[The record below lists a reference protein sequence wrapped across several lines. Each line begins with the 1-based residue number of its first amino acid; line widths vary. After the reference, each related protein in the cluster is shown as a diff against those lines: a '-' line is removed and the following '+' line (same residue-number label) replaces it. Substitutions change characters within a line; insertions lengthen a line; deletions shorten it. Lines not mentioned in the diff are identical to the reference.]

1 MLNVFLSLPRRQK
14 QAIAIAIDLLLLWLA
29 FWSALALR
37 LETWAPDVGPYQWQM
52 LVAPLLAIP
61 IFIRFG
67 LYRAVIR
74 FMEDRVV
81 FVVAGGVTLSVV
93 LLAALIALTHTPGL
107 SRGVLGIYW
116 LLAISYV
123 GATRFLARS
132 YFLRAE
138 RGQDSRI
145 RVAIYGAG
153 RAGTQLASALRAG
166 REYLPVAY
174 FDDDPAL
181 HNMEFGGLRVY
192 PPDELPVLV
201 STRQVDELL
210 LAIPSASRARRAE
223 IIDRLE
229 GLHCKVKLVPGMADI
244 VGGSVAVD
252 AIREVEIEDLLGRE
266 SVVPDARLLGQCIT
280 GKVVLVSGAGGSIG
294 SELCRQII
302 RLQPTRLVLMELSE
316 FALYSIEQE
325 LAGLCKRLDLRIELV
340 PVLGSVTHQRRNEM
354 VMTGFG
360 VQTIYHAAAYK
371 HVPLVEH
378 NPIEGLRNN
387 AVGTRHMAEAA
398 LAAGVETFVLIS
410 TDKAVRPTNVMGA
423 SKRLSELILQ
433 ALARRVAGTHP
444 HPGPPLAL
452 KDTGPVGH
460 KGEGRAVRG
469 VGSTRFC
476 MVRFGNVLGSSGS
489 VVPLFRKQIA
499 AGGPITLTHAEI
511 TRYFMT
517 IPEAAQLVIQAGSMG
532 QGGEVYVLDMGKP
545 VKIIDLARRMVHL
558 SGLELRDEQHPEGDI
573 AIEVVGL
580 RPGEKLYEE
589 LLIGENVEG
598 TPHPLIMR
606 AYEHELS
613 WDVLN
618 ERLADLDEACQAFD
632 YERVLVV
639 LGTLVQEYAPARH
652 GDGELLWR
660 TMTKPVVGDGVVH

>member
-1 MLNVFLSLPRRQK
+1 MLKGLLSLSRRKK
-14 QAIAIAIDLLLLWLA
+14 QAIAVVIDLVLLSFA

-37 LETWAPDVGPYQWQM
+37 FETWSPALAGYGWQM
-52 LVAPLLAIP
+52 LAAPLLAIP
-61 IFIRFG
+61 IFIRLG

-81 FVVAGGVTLSVV
+81 FVIAGGVTLSVL
-93 LLAALIALTHTPGL
+93 LLAAGVALTHTPGL
-107 SRGVLGIYW
+107 SRGVSGIYW
-116 LLAISYV
+116 VLAILYV

-132 YFLRAE
+132 YFLRTE

-145 RVAIYGAG
+145 KVAIYGAG
-153 RAGTQLASALRAG
+153 RAGTQLAYALRAG
-166 REYLPVAY
+166 REYLPVAF
-174 FDDDPAL
+174 FDDKLAL
-181 HNMEFGGLRVY
+181 QNTEVVGLRVY
-192 PPDELPVLV
+192 SPDELGSVIAAK
-201 STRQVDELL
+201 QIEELL
-210 LAIPSASRARRAE
+210 LAVPSASRARRVE
-223 IIDRLE
+223 IIDYLE
-229 GLHCKVKLVPGMADI
+229 GFHCKVRLVPGMAD
-244 VGGSVAVD
+244 VVAGNVAVD
-252 AIREVEIEDLLGRE
+252 TIREVEIEDLLGRE
-266 SVVPDARLLGQCIT
+266 SVVPDAALLGKCIT
-280 GKVVLVSGAGGSIG
+280 GKVVMVSGAGGSIG

-302 RLQPTRLVLMELSE
+302 QLQPSRLVLMELSE

-325 LAGLCKRLDLRIELV
+325 LTALCARHSLGVEVV
-340 PVLGSVTHQRRNEM
+340 PLLGSVTHQHRNEM
-354 VMTGFG
+354 VMKGFE
-360 VQTIYHAAAYK
+360 VQTVYHAAAYK

-387 AVGTRHMAEAA
+387 AVGTRRMAEAA

-433 ALARRVAGTHP
+433 ALAR
-444 HPGPPLAL
+444 
-452 KDTGPVGH
+452 
-460 KGEGRAVRG
+460 KGGA
-469 VGSTRFC
+469 TRFC

-499 AGGPITLTHAEI
+499 AGGPITLTHPEI

-558 SGLELRDEQHPEGDI
+558 SGLELRDEAHPEGDI

-598 TPHPLIMR
+598 TSHPLIMR
-606 AYEHELS
+606 AYEHELP
-613 WDVLN
+613 WVVLS
-618 ERLADLDEACQAFD
+618 ERLASLDEACQAFA
-632 YERVLVV
+632 YEQVLAL
-639 LGTLVQEYAPARH
+639 LGVLVQEYLPARH
-652 GDGELLWR
+652 GDAELLWR
-660 TMTKPVVGDGVVH
+660 VISKPVKGIPFHATHLAS

>member
-1 MLNVFLSLPRRQK
+1 MHTVLKRFLSLSRRQK
-14 QAIAIAIDLLLLWLA
+14 QALAIGTDFVLLSFA

-37 LETWAPDVGPYQWQM
+37 FDTWNPVLAGYSWQM
-52 LVAPLLAIP
+52 LAAPLLAIP
-61 IFIRFG
+61 IFIRLG

-93 LLAALIALTHTPGL
+93 LLAAGVALTHTPGL
-107 SRGVLGIYW
+107 SRGVLAIYW
-116 LLAISYV
+116 VLAILYV

-132 YFLRAE
+132 YFLHAE

-153 RAGTQLASALRAG
+153 QAGTQLAYALRAG

-174 FDDDPAL
+174 FDDKLAL
-181 HNMEFGGLRVY
+181 QNTEVGGVRVY
-192 PPDELPVLV
+192 SSNELLSVIAAK
-201 STRQVDELL
+201 QIDELL
-210 LAIPSASRARRAE
+210 LAIPSASRARRKE
-223 IIDRLE
+223 IIDCLE
-229 GLHCKVKLVPGMADI
+229 GIHCKVRLVPGMAD
-244 VGGSVAVD
+244 VVSGNFTVD

-266 SVVPDARLLGQCIT
+266 SVVPDAALLGKCIT
-280 GKVVLVSGAGGSIG
+280 GKVVMVSGAGGSIG

-302 RLQPTRLVLMELSE
+302 LLQPARLVLMDLSE

-325 LAGLCKRLDLRIELV
+325 LIALCASSSLGVDIV
-340 PVLGSVTHQRRNEM
+340 PLLGSVTHQRRNEM
-354 VMTGFG
+354 VMKGFG
-360 VQTIYHAAAYK
+360 VQTVYHAAAYK

-387 AVGTRHMAEAA
+387 ALGTQRMAEAA

-433 ALARRVAGTHP
+433 ALARNGGA
-444 HPGPPLAL
+444 
-452 KDTGPVGH
+452 
-460 KGEGRAVRG
+460 
-469 VGSTRFC
+469 TRFC

-489 VVPLFRKQIA
+489 VVPLFRRQIA

-532 QGGEVYVLDMGKP
+532 QGGEVYVLDMGEP
-545 VKIIDLARRMVHL
+545 VKINDLARRMVHL
-558 SGLELRDEQHPEGDI
+558 SGLELRDEAHPDGDI
-573 AIEVVGL
+573 AIEIVGL
-580 RPGEKLYEE
+580 RPGEKLFEE

-598 TPHPLIMR
+598 TSHPLIMR
-606 AYEHELS
+606 AYEHELP
-613 WDVLN
+613 WMVLKKH
-618 ERLADLDEACQAFD
+618 LAGLDDACKDFD
-632 YERVLVV
+632 FEQVLA
-639 LGTLVQEYAPARH
+639 LLALLVQEYSPARH
-652 GDGELLWR
+652 GDADLLWR
-660 TMTKPVVGDGVVH
+660 TMLKPGKCDVVVH

>member
-1 MLNVFLSLPRRQK
+1 MIKIFLSLSRRKK
-14 QAIAIAIDLLLLWLA
+14 QVIAVATDLLLLLLA

-37 LETWAPDVGPYQWQM
+37 FETWTPNIAAYQSQM

-93 LLAALIALTHTPGL
+93 LLAAGLALTHTPGV
-107 SRGVLGIYW
+107 SRGVLAIYW
-116 LLAISYV
+116 LLAILYV

-138 RGQDSRI
+138 RGQDSRARI
-145 RVAIYGAG
+145 AIYGAG
-153 RAGTQLASALRAG
+153 RAGTQLAYALRAG
-166 REYLPVAY
+166 REYLPVAF
-174 FDDDPAL
+174 FDDSPAL
-181 HNMEFGGLRVY
+181 QKTEVAGLRVY
-192 PPDELPVLV
+192 SPDEMTAVLAAKEI
-201 STRQVDELL
+201 DELL

-229 GLHCKVKLVPGMADI
+229 GFHCKVKLVPGMAD
-244 VGGSVAVD
+244 VVSGNVAVD

-266 SVVPDARLLGQCIT
+266 SVTPDPMLLGRCIT

-294 SELCRQII
+294 SELCRQIV
-302 RLQPTRLVLMELSE
+302 RLRPSRLVLMELSE
-316 FALYSIEQE
+316 LALYSIEQE
-325 LAGLCKRLDLRIELV
+325 LAALCDRLGARVDLV
-340 PVLGSVTHQRRNEM
+340 PVMGSVTHQRRNEN
-354 VMTGFG
+354 VMKNFG
-360 VQTIYHAAAYK
+360 VQTVYHAAAYK

-387 AVGTRHMAEAA
+387 AVGTRRMAEAA
-398 LAAGVETFVLIS
+398 LAAGVEAFVLIS

-423 SKRLSELILQ
+423 SKRLSELVLQ
-433 ALARRVAGTHP
+433 ALA
-444 HPGPPLAL
+444 
-452 KDTGPVGH
+452 K
-460 KGEGRAVRG
+460 RG
-469 VGSTRFC
+469 GKTRFC

-499 AGGPITLTHAEI
+499 AGGPITLTHPDI
-511 TRYFMT
+511 TRFFMT

-558 SGLELRDEQHPEGDI
+558 SGLEVRDEQHPEGDI
-573 AIEVVGL
+573 AIEIIGL
-580 RPGEKLYEE
+580 RPGEKLFEE

-598 TPHPLIMR
+598 TSHPLIMR
-606 AYEHELS
+606 AYEHELP
-613 WDVLN
+613 WA
-618 ERLADLDEACQAFD
+618 RLVELLAKMDEASRAFD
-632 YERVLVV
+632 YERVLDL
-639 LGTLVQEYAPARH
+639 LGALVEEYAPARH
-652 GDGELLWR
+652 GDDELWWR
-660 TMTKPVVGDGVVH
+660 TQATAVAGDARIH

>member
-1 MLNVFLSLPRRQK
+1 MIRYFLSLPRRHK
-14 QAIAIAIDLLLLWLA
+14 QAISLAADFVLLLLA
-29 FWSALALR
+29 FWSAVALR
-37 LETWAPDVGPYQWQM
+37 FETWNPQLAPYGWQM

-61 IFIRFG
+61 IFIRLG

-81 FVVAGGVTLSVV
+81 FVVAGGVTLSVM
-93 LLAALIALTHTPGL
+93 LLAAGIALTHTPGL
-107 SRGVLGIYW
+107 SRGVLAIYW
-116 LLAISYV
+116 LLAIVYV
-123 GATRFLARS
+123 GATRFVVRS

-138 RGQDSRI
+138 RSQDSRKRI
-145 RVAIYGAG
+145 AIYGAG
-153 RAGTQLASALRAG
+153 QAGTQLAYALRAG
-166 REYLPVAY
+166 REYQPVLF
-174 FDDDPAL
+174 FDDNPAL
-181 HNMEFGGLRVY
+181 QKTELAGLRVH
-192 PPDELPVLV
+192 PPDELAAVLAAKEI
-201 STRQVDELL
+201 DELL

-229 GLHCKVKLVPGMADI
+229 GLHCKVKLVPGMAD
-244 VGGSVAVD
+244 VVSGNVAVD

-266 SVVPDARLLGQCIT
+266 LVAPDAALLGRCIT

-294 SELCRQII
+294 SELCRQIV
-302 RLQPTRLVLMELSE
+302 RLEPSRLVLMELSE

-325 LAGLCKRLDLRIELV
+325 LAALCAHANLRVELV
-340 PVLGSVTHQRRNEM
+340 AVLGSVIHQHRNEI
-354 VMTGFG
+354 VMKSFA
-360 VQTIYHAAAYK
+360 VQTVYHAAAYK

-378 NPIEGLRNN
+378 NPIEGIRNN
-387 AVGTRHMAEAA
+387 AVGTRRMAEAA

-433 ALARRVAGTHP
+433 ALAR
-444 HPGPPLAL
+444 
-452 KDTGPVGH
+452 
-460 KGEGRAVRG
+460 KGGA
-469 VGSTRFC
+469 TRFC

-499 AGGPITLTHAEI
+499 AGGPITLTHADI

-545 VKIIDLARRMVHL
+545 VKIIDLAQRMVHL
-558 SGLELRDEQHPEGDI
+558 SGLEVRDEEHPDGDI
-573 AIEVVGL
+573 AIEIVGL

-598 TPHPLIMR
+598 TTHPLIMR
-606 AYEHELS
+606 AYEHEVP
-613 WDVLN
+613 WEVLV
-618 ERLADLDEACQAFD
+618 ERLGQLDVACRAFD
-632 YERVLVV
+632 YEKVLAL
-639 LGTLVQEYAPARH
+639 LGVLVQEYAPARH
-652 GDGELLWR
+652 GDGALLWR
-660 TMTKPVVGDGVVH
+660 AMAEPGKGDAVVH

>member
-1 MLNVFLSLPRRQK
+1 MLLSF
-14 QAIAIAIDLLLLWLA
+14 A

-37 LETWAPDVGPYQWQM
+37 FDTWNPVLAGYGWQM
-52 LVAPLLAIP
+52 LAAPLLAIP
-61 IFIRFG
+61 IFIRLG

-93 LLAALIALTHTPGL
+93 LLAAGVALTHTPGL
-107 SRGVLGIYW
+107 SRGVLAIYW
-116 LLAISYV
+116 VLAILYV

-132 YFLRAE
+132 YFLHAE

-153 RAGTQLASALRAG
+153 QAGTQLAYALRAG

-174 FDDDPAL
+174 FDDKLAL
-181 HNMEFGGLRVY
+181 QNTEVGGVRVY
-192 PPDELPVLV
+192 SSDELLSVIAAK
-201 STRQVDELL
+201 QIDELL
-210 LAIPSASRARRAE
+210 LAVPSASRARRKE
-223 IIDRLE
+223 IIDCLE
-229 GLHCKVKLVPGMADI
+229 GVHCKVRLVPGMAD
-244 VGGSVAVD
+244 VVSGNFTVD

-266 SVVPDARLLGQCIT
+266 SVVPDAALLGKCIT
-280 GKVVLVSGAGGSIG
+280 GKVVMVSGAGGSIG

-302 RLQPTRLVLMELSE
+302 LLKPARLVLMDLSE

-325 LAGLCKRLDLRIELV
+325 LIALCASSSLGVDIV
-340 PVLGSVTHQRRNEM
+340 PLLGSVTHQRRNEM
-354 VMTGFG
+354 VMKGFG
-360 VQTIYHAAAYK
+360 VQTVYHAAAYK

-387 AVGTRHMAEAA
+387 ALGTQRMAEAA

-433 ALARRVAGTHP
+433 ALARNG
-444 HPGPPLAL
+444 
-452 KDTGPVGH
+452 
-460 KGEGRAVRG
+460 G
-469 VGSTRFC
+469 VTRFC

-489 VVPLFRKQIA
+489 VVPLFRRQIA

-532 QGGEVYVLDMGKP
+532 QGGEVYVLDMGEP
-545 VKIIDLARRMVHL
+545 VKINDLARRMVHL
-558 SGLELRDEQHPEGDI
+558 SGLELRDEAHPDGDI
-573 AIEVVGL
+573 AIEIVGL
-580 RPGEKLYEE
+580 RPGEKLFEE

-598 TPHPLIMR
+598 TSHPLIMR
-606 AYEHELS
+606 AYEHELP
-613 WDVLN
+613 WMVLKKH
-618 ERLADLDEACQAFD
+618 LAGLDDACKDFD
-632 YERVLVV
+632 YEQVLAS
-639 LGTLVQEYAPARH
+639 LALLVQEYSPARH
-652 GDGELLWR
+652 GDADLLWR
-660 TMTKPVVGDGVVH
+660 TMLKPGKCNVVVH